1 MRNLILI
8 PVALIV
14 LFSCVDWNPD
24 RCEVENECTITLIN
38 HTDSDKIFAIQVE
51 GYNEIYK
58 YYGLRYSN
66 IDNLPDTL
74 ILYNVPAGNSRF
86 MLGSDVYQNSI
97 ETVFVIDS
105 ILNEFKTES
114 CENYILEVDDIE
126 KD

>member
-1 MRNLILI
+1 MRKLFLILI
-8 PVALIV
+8 TLLV
-14 LFSCVDWNPD
+14 LFSCVDWNPE

-51 GYNEIYK
+51 GHEEIYK

-74 ILYNVPAGNSRF
+74 FLYNVPAGNSRF

-105 ILNEFKTES
+105 ILDEFKTES
-114 CENYILEVDDIE
+114 CVNYILEIDDLA